1 MLGLSIFWLN
11 SLGIFKSSVMEI
23 REIAIFFT
31 TNFINWTKIL
41 EKICFCCQSYHS
53 LDLSTPMHS
62 VWFSHISLCYHT
74 TRHFFP
80 NIMQILYSSLCLSIL
95 TQFNFTEHMAHINT
109 KFWVKNYGMNSPFT
123 LRKGHLLQNSNF
135 FPSGWGFTL
144 ILFSCKLITKCWHAQ
159 PCR

>member
-1 MLGLSIFWLN
+1 MLGLSIFRLN
-11 SLGIFKSSVMEI
+11 SFGIFKSSMMEI

-80 NIMQILYSSLCLSIL
+80 NIMQILYSSLSFNYSHNSISL
-95 TQFNFTEHMAHINT
+95 NT
-109 KFWVKNYGMNSPFT
+109 WRTSIPNSG
-123 LRKGHLLQNSNF
+123 LKIMEWIHHLH
-135 FPSGWGFTL
+135 SGKAISCKTL
-144 ILFSCKLITKCWHAQ
+144 IFSRRVEALHLYYSHVNW
-159 PCR
+159 